1 MCSVYDMCRICA
13 DTTHTVCISWFPWV
27 NVRLK
32 TVNLNEVMQSL
43 CDSGTD
49 VYTHMGQA
57 SSPRLSSLKVSVTR
71 VKKGAYF

>member
-49 VYTHMGQA
+49 VYTHMGQV
-57 SSPRLSSLKVSVTR
+57 SSRRLSSLKVSVTR